1 MPQIASNPAAVY
13 QIPHVGQRDI
23 AMAEAD
29 LDKIIRSIA
38 KQQIKSL
45 TSAARARHGRLMSM
59 AGKARDK
66 DAKARY
72 RHLAR
77 ATREHA
83 GAAARR
89 LQMSAEN
96 TADAYKRA
104 MAKAADE
111 AQAIKPAK
119 NSVKKAAKKKA

>member
-1 MPQIASNPAAVY
+1 MT
-13 QIPHVGQRDI
+13 
-23 AMAEAD
+23 EAD
-29 LDKIIRSIA
+29 LDRLIRSIA
-38 KQQIKSL
+38 KKQIKTL
-45 TSAARARHGRLMSM
+45 TSAAKQRHGRLMGM
-59 AGKARDK
+59 AVKAGDK

-72 RHLAR
+72 KHLAK

-104 MAKAADE
+104 MVKAAEE

-119 NSVKKAAKKKA
+119 KAAAKKAKKKD